1 MQGHSAALQQ
11 HLQQQPMLTLNMGP
25 HMAAHLA
32 QLPASQPPTAEV
44 RLLPGNRP
52 QLQRLLSPSSKRC
65 ALQGVCAMPTF
76 LP

>member
-32 QLPASQPPTAEV
+32 QLPVSQPQAPEV
-44 RLLPGNRP
+44 RLPGQHTPR
-52 QLQRLLSPSSKRC
+52 LQPLLFVSCKSD
-65 ALQGVCAMPTF
+65 A
-76 LP
+76 